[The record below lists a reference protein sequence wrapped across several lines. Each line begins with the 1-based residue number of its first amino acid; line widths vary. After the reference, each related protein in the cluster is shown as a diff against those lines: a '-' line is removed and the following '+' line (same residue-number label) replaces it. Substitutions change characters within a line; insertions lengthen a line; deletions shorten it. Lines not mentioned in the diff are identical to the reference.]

1 MPESVKCPK
10 CGTEIGE
17 IVEVDGVQLLRMGH
31 ALCRAWYGSC
41 ACCGESFSWS
51 LASIALK
58 KLIERY
64 CNLKKSSV

>member
-31 ALCRAWYGSC
+31 ALCRA
-41 ACCGESFSWS
+41 ACG
-51 LASIALK
+51 
-58 KLIERY
+58 
-64 CNLKKSSV
+64 

>member
-1 MPESVKCPK
+1 MANSVKCSC
-10 CGTEIGE
+10 CGAEIGE

-51 LASIALK
+51 LSSIALK
-58 KLIERY
+58 KLIEKVLQSRQ
-64 CNLKKSSV
+64 K